1 MYLHLCRRLGV
12 RRVLAEPLKDL
23 NLSLSLNPS
32 QEEDWQV
39 SDMGL
44 HHCGLL
50 ASTAC
55 LTALLVEHLLCEMVL
70 A

>member
-1 MYLHLCRRLGV
+1 ML
-12 RRVLAEPLKDL
+12 EDPLKEL
-23 NLSLSLNPS
+23 NLSLNLSLNPS

-44 HHCGLL
+44 YHCGLL
-50 ASTAC
+50 ASTSC